1 MLILIKNNGGMVTL
15 DSVWISCIVPVSVV
29 RSITT
34 CIVGGSSFCG
44 GSGGTGGVDQPIRNH
59 IMLCICIPAKDQHL
73 ISKNLFYYLDVVL
86 AKK

>member
-34 CIVGGSSFCG
+34 
-44 GSGGTGGVDQPIRNH
+44 P
-59 IMLCICIPAKDQHL
+59 LL
-73 ISKNLFYYLDVVL
+73 VVVVFVVVVEVPG
-86 AKK
+86 A